1 MTIPYAHKVG
11 FTYEYFVLDQIKND
25 YDKVWHWKDFPEKL
39 MYDNNLIKDYDTF
52 CKYRYDIGADL
63 VALKND
69 KYYFIQCKNYNDTI
83 LMENLAGFYFLL
95 YEYNLTGI
103 LYYNGKLSQR
113 VLELSTNKIQ
123 FINLP
128 FNNSTIDIIQDIEK
142 PLIIRDYQ
150 LEAYNKLLYKNKS
163 VLSLPCGMGK
173 TYTTSLMAK
182 HYDNI
187 IILSPLRYLA
197 FQTLEHYKTYLG
209 SEYSPILI
217 SIDGKRKMDDINN
230 YIKDKNI
237 ISSTYD
243 SVDVVI
249 QLLDKLKNIY
259 LIVDEFHNL
268 SNNNINDTNNDM
280 YKIINN
286 KYDKI
291 FISATPLMDF
301 MNITDIYNYSWTDA
315 INNKYICDF
324 NIYIPDKNEN
334 YEKFVELLKT
344 SCNNNINDKIIKK
357 AYFMLKSI
365 LFNGDRKCICYM
377 TSINYANNMIEILS
391 WMAKL
396 LGVRV
401 DYWQIDYNTKK
412 TIREKII
419 NNFKESTN
427 IAIIINVHILDEGIN
442 IAECDSVFITQPNNN
457 IINIIQRMCRANRM
471 LDNKNTCN
479 IYLWCTE
486 KKTNLILD
494 YINQNTQGFIKNKVY
509 TYNTEKKLIEK
520 HKMEINN
527 LTNNDNINNSLFKD
541 NLINYIKDNNLSI
554 NYNFIDEFF
563 ELYNLNNITDPD
575 DFFGLYNPN
584 DKYNFAIN
592 IEAISKWFNMTVGH
606 IKETLLYSY
615 KEKIDYKIIKGKS
628 NGLKGKPKE
637 TILLTPKCFKIMA
650 MQSRTKKAIQVRE
663 YYYELEQV
671 IDQYKEYII
680 KGLEDKIKT
689 LENNQKPKINPSKG
703 VIYILETPDGLG
715 HYKVGKTKNLK
726 QRLKQYNGDKK
737 DDIVP
742 LYVYETDNI
751 DEIERCIKSY
761 AKIYQYR
768 KYKEVY
774 KTDIN
779 MLKDL
784 INDCGEFNEKT
795 NLKIKWKSNKQIGG
809 SNHYIAVFR
818 D

>member
-1 MTIPYAHKVG
+1 MTIPYSHKVG
-11 FTYEYFVLDQIKND
+11 FTYEYYVLEQIKND

-163 VLSLPCGMGK
+163 ILSLPCGMGK

-217 SIDGKRKMDDINN
+217 SLDGKRELCDINN
-230 YIKDKNI
+230 YIKEKNI

-280 YKIINN
+280 YKIINK

-344 SCNNNINDKIIKK
+344 SCNNNINEKIIKK

-377 TSINYANNMIEILS
+377 TSINYANNMMEILS
-391 WMAKL
+391 WMGKL
-396 LGVRV
+396 LGVHV

-419 NNFKESTN
+419 NNFKDSKN

-442 IAECDSVFITQPNNN
+442 ISECDSVFITQPNNN
-457 IINIIQRMCRANRM
+457 IINIIQRMCRANRI

-509 TYNTEKKLIEK
+509 IYNTEKKLIEK

-527 LTNNDNINNSLFKD
+527 LTNNDNINTNINNNINIFISLLKQHTNIDVGFIDTFFKKFKIGGELNFD
-541 NLINYIKDNNLSI
+541 IKDVDVTKYLGISLITIRKRLSNAYSKTKKFIENVDFIKIQSNKTSSVTYMINYQCFEKLAMSGDSTKSEVVRMYFIKLR
-554 NYNFIDEFF
+554 EF
-563 ELYNLNNITDPD
+563 L
-575 DFFGLYNPN
+575 
-584 DKYNFAIN
+584 
-592 IEAISKWFNMTVGH
+592 V
-606 IKETLLYSY
+606 
-615 KEKIDYKIIKGKS
+615 
-628 NGLKGKPKE
+628 
-637 TILLTPKCFKIMA
+637 
-650 MQSRTKKAIQVRE
+650 
-663 YYYELEQV
+663 
-671 IDQYKEYII
+671 
-680 KGLEDKIKT
+680 
-689 LENNQKPKINPSKG
+689 ENQQI
-703 VIYILETPDGLG
+703 
-715 HYKVGKTKNLK
+715 
-726 QRLKQYNGDKK
+726 
-737 DDIVP
+737 
-742 LYVYETDNI
+742 
-751 DEIERCIKSY
+751 
-761 AKIYQYR
+761 IYQA
-768 KYKEVY
+768 
-774 KTDIN
+774 I
-779 MLKDL
+779 
-784 INDCGEFNEKT
+784 
-795 NLKIKWKSNKQIGG
+795 
-809 SNHYIAVFR
+809 
-818 D
+818 